1 MTPAKIAPMPSKGT
15 TRRSIR
21 VPDDEWEPFVAKAE
35 REGTDASAKIREF
48 IRADLTTQTKNVPA
62 TGKGDGEQPDHEEQA

>member
-1 MTPAKIAPMPSKGT
+1 MRSEGLMPGKGT

-21 VPDDEWEPFVAKAE
+21 VPDEEWDLFVAKAE

-48 IRADLTTQTKNVPA
+48 IRTDLE
-62 TGKGDGEQPDHEEQA
+62 GDA